1 MRFPHLIAWTL
12 VAAVQV
18 IGAPV
23 WAQHESAGAIEEGR
37 TIYNAVCAN
46 CHGPDGDQI
55 RGINFSR
62 GQFRR
67 PLSDADLNLIIRTG
81 IPGTPMPGTNV
92 PEDQAARIVAYLRSL
107 AESMTSG
114 AVAGDKTRGKAIFDG
129 KGGCVSC
136 HAVNGHGSRVGPD
149 LSAIGS
155 LRRGVELEQ
164 SLLEPAAEVLPQN
177 RTYRVVTSD
186 GKTVTGRLLNQ
197 DTFTV
202 QLIDGDERLRSFD
215 KSTLREHG
223 FAESVMPSYRGKL
236 EPQELADVVGYL
248 ASLKR
253 R

>member
-1 MRFPHLIAWTL
+1 MRFPQLIAWTL

-18 IGAPV
+18 IGAPL

-37 TIYNAVCAN
+37 TIYNAICAN

-55 RGINFSR
+55 RGINFGR

-67 PLSDADLNLIIRTG
+67 PLSDADLNVIIRTG

-92 PEDQAARIVAYLRSL
+92 PEEQAARVVAYLRSL
-107 AESMTSG
+107 AESMKSG
-114 AVAGDKTRGKAIFDG
+114 AVAGDQTRGKTIFEG
-129 KGGCVSC
+129 KGACASC

-155 LRRGVELEQ
+155 QRRGIELTQ
-164 SLLEPAAEVLPQN
+164 SLLDPAAEVLPQN
-177 RTYRVVTSD
+177 RSYRVVTSD

-202 QLIDGDERLRSFD
+202 QLIDSDEQLRSFD
-215 KSTLREHG
+215 KSALREHG
-223 FAESVMPSYRGKL
+223 FAESAMPSYRGKL